1 MLDTILFSGIP
12 LPGETIRILIAFVG
26 LVVATYF
33 DLFNR
38 KNIPENFLYAFLGI
52 SFLANLYF
60 YNQEL
65 SLFAII
71 TAILVS
77 LFGYLFYRAGQL
89 GGADVFIL
97 ASLSLL
103 LPVHPSFSKLPF
115 NFPFIFSLLIF
126 SGVLF
131 ALYTILY
138 FGIKLTKIKS
148 KPNIPFLALLI
159 PYFLF
164 LYFYSTLPFFSPA
177 YLAIVSVVLFS
188 TIFFLIYKNNINKLL
203 SEKIPLR
210 KAEEEDV
217 LALEFMPKNL
227 VKKYNLRR
235 ILTLKEI
242 KRLKSL
248 KLKEVYVFT
257 NLPPFLPFLLVGF
270 LFSLF
275 FAGLLVLSM

>member
-1 MLDTILFSGIP
+1 MLDTILFSEIP
-12 LPGETIRILIAFVG
+12 IPGETIRIILAFVG
-26 LVVATYF
+26 LLIATYF
-33 DLFNR
+33 DLFNK

-52 SFLANLYF
+52 SFITNLYF

-65 SLFAII
+65 SLFAVI
-71 TAILVS
+71 TAVLVS

-89 GGADVFIL
+89 GGGDIFIL

-103 LPVHPSFSKLPF
+103 LPIHPSLSKLPF

-131 ALYTILY
+131 ALYTIIH
-138 FGIKLTKIKS
+138 FGFKLTKIKS
-148 KPNIPFLALLI
+148 KPNTPFLALLI

-188 TIFFLIYKNNINKLL
+188 TIFFLIYKEDINKLL
-203 SEKIPLR
+203 SEKVPLR

-217 LALEFMPKNL
+217 LALEFMPQNL
-227 VKKYNLRR
+227 VKKYNLQRV
-235 ILTLKEI
+235 LSLKEI

-248 KLKEVYVFT
+248 KLKEVYIYT

-270 LFSLF
+270 LLSLF
-275 FAGLLVLSM
+275 FAGLLVLSI